1 VTIAPIE
8 SVPDEKPAS
17 PARSKLKRELLAAL
31 AVAVAVALS
40 GLAMGPL
47 WSAVAPHAQFVM
59 TPYGPTTVE
68 SEPEQ
73 FVADDGWYVFLALGA
88 GLLFAILVWLLLR
101 RYRGVLVLAGL
112 AVGCAAAGVLT
123 AWLGH
128 RIGLAHYLDLRAH
141 APVGTRFDRP
151 VDVRTKYVGLW
162 YGFLPR
168 VQGAVLVQ
176 PVAASAVYC
185 LLAAFHPTPDLDA
198 GDAGDAGDAE
208 PEQQPADGPAPA
220 EEISSG

>member
-8 SVPDEKPAS
+8 YVPDDQPA
-17 PARSKLKRELLAAL
+17 PPDRRGLRRELLAAL
-31 AVAVAVALS
+31 TVAVVLALS
-40 GLAMGPL
+40 GFPMGWL
-47 WSAVAPHAQFVM
+47 WSAVAPHARFVM

-88 GLLFAILVWLLLR
+88 GMVAAIAVWLLVR
-101 RYRGVLVLAGL
+101 RYRGVLLLAGL
-112 AVGCAAAGVLT
+112 AVGCVAAGVLT

-128 RIGLAHYLDLRAH
+128 HIGLAHYLDLRAH

-162 YGFLPR
+162 FGFLPR
-168 VQGAVLVQ
+168 VQGAALVQ
-176 PVAASAVYC
+176 AVAASSVYC
-185 LLAAFHPTPDLDA
+185 LLAAFHPAPDLDTEPDL
-198 GDAGDAGDAE
+198 GTEDAAQE
-208 PEQQPADGPAPA
+208 PAR
-220 EEISSG
+220 EISSD

>member
-1 VTIAPIE
+1 VTAAPIE
-8 SVPDEKPAS
+8 YVTADMPA
-17 PARSKLKRELLAAL
+17 PPPRSGLKRELLAGV
-31 AVAVAVALS
+31 AVAVIVALS
-40 GLAMGPL
+40 GLPVGLL
-47 WSAVAPHAQFVM
+47 WSTVAPHAPFVM

-73 FVADDGWYVFLALGA
+73 FVADDGWYVFLSLGA
-88 GLLFAILVWLLLR
+88 GLVFAIAVWLLLR
-101 RYRGVLVLAGL
+101 QYRGVLVLAGL
-112 AVGCAAAGVLT
+112 AIGCAAAGVLM

-128 RIGLAHYLDLRAH
+128 HIGLAHYLDLRTH
-141 APVGTRFDRP
+141 APVGARFDRP

-176 PVAASAVYC
+176 AVAASSVYC

-198 GDAGDAGDAE
+198 GEAADAVPAE
-208 PEQQPADGPAPA
+208 EPAPA
-220 EEISSG
+220 GEVSSG